1 MARLL
6 EPAFYRALC
15 EPTRIAIV
23 AWLASQGAPRSVSEI
38 AGSGCCRVDLSVVS
52 RHLGLLKAAGI
63 VESARQG
70 KEVLYRV
77 RTETLSSTLR
87 ELADAI
93 DTCCPRTIFD
103 ERVQRR
109 AT

>member
-6 EPAFYRALC
+6 DPSFYRALC
-15 EPTRIAIV
+15 DPTRIAIV
-23 AWLASQGAPRSVSEI
+23 AWLASQRAPRSVSEI

-52 RHLGLLKAAGI
+52 RHLGLLRGAGI
-63 VESARQG
+63 VESARRG

-87 ELADAI
+87 QLADAI
-93 DTCCPRTIFD
+93 DTCCPRTAFD
-103 ERVQRR
+103 EKVERR
-109 AT
+109 IT